1 LQETGKKSLIPR
13 NVLVLTMSRTIWS
26 MSDTNLD
33 NFISA
38 YMLALGATVP
48 AIGLMNALGS
58 FGAMLMYPIGGYI
71 ADKSGRVKLVA
82 YSTLLYVSSFV
93 VYLFAPTWQWAAF
106 AMVYQQ
112 MVLFYVPAM
121 NAIMADSIPVGDRGK
136 LFGFNFA
143 LPNLIRIISPYIGG
157 LFIAHFELIPA
168 MRIGFTISL
177 TIGLIVTAMRLF
189 FLRETI
195 DQVEEVDWNPYRLV
209 KAAYKDMDVSIRWI
223 YHNIRSYAGATMLLS
238 FLSSMILP
246 FWIIYVVK
254 EIGLDPYLWSVI
266 LLWSGVAKAVLSLFI
281 GGIVDRL
288 GARNCFIMGLLI
300 SIPGMYMFT
309 FAEGFRTTLLIYT
322 TIVLG
327 AVLQYPQGDEGQGD
341 GRARERNNSG
351 RHWRRVPH
359 GVPRLLPKDNGQPS
373 GRLHLCAPAQR
384 PMDPSERAPGRGPR
398 LPLVHA
404 QEPGEGR
411 GVSNPYMRSLSSL
424 RRVISPLTGQEVREG
439 C

>member
-1 LQETGKKSLIPR
+1 MQETKKKSLIPR

-82 YSTLLYVSSFV
+82 YSTLLYVSSFI

-177 TIGLIVTAMRLF
+177 TIGLIVTAMRMF

-309 FAEGFRTTLLIYT
+309 FAEGFRATLLIYT

-327 AVLQYPQGDEGQGD
+327 AVLIWISSQVYLADSIPKAMR
-341 GRARERNNSG
+341 GRVMAGLGSG
-351 RHWRRVPH
+351 ITL
-359 GVPRLLPKDNGQPS
+359 GVTGVGFPTGFLVFFPKIMGNLVGGFIYALRPSAPWTLQSVLL
-373 GRLHLCAPAQR
+373 AA
-384 PMDPSERAPGRGPR
+384 A
-398 LPLVHA
+398 LVYLWFMLK
-404 QEPGEGR
+404 
-411 GVSNPYMRSLSSL
+411 NP
-424 RRVISPLTGQEVREG
+424 EKAEE
-439 C
+439 

>member
-1 LQETGKKSLIPR
+1 LQETEKKSLIPR

-143 LPNLIRIISPYIGG
+143 LPNLIRIVSPYIGG
-157 LFIAHFELIPA
+157 LFIARFELIPA

-177 TIGLIVTAMRLF
+177 AIGLIVTAMRMF

-195 DQVEEVDWNPYRLV
+195 EHVEKMDWNPVRLV

-223 YHNIRSYAGATMLLS
+223 YRNIRSYAGATMLLS

-281 GGIVDRL
+281 GGIVDRF
-288 GARNCFIMGLLI
+288 GARNCFIIGLLI

-309 FAEGFRTTLLIYT
+309 FAEGFRATLLIYT

-327 AVLQYPQGDEGQGD
+327 AVLIWISSQVYLADSIPKAMR
-341 GRARERNNSG
+341 GRVMAGLGSG
-351 RHWRRVPH
+351 ITL
-359 GVPRLLPKDNGQPS
+359 GVTGVGFPTGFLVFFPKIMGNLVGGFIYALRPSAPWTLQSVLL
-373 GRLHLCAPAQR
+373 AA
-384 PMDPSERAPGRGPR
+384 A
-398 LPLVHA
+398 LVYLWFMLK
-404 QEPGEGR
+404 
-411 GVSNPYMRSLSSL
+411 NP
-424 RRVISPLTGQEVREG
+424 EKAEE
-439 C
+439 

>member
-1 LQETGKKSLIPR
+1 MQETEKKSLIPR

-26 MSDTNLD
+26 MSDTNID
-33 NFISA
+33 NFISS

-58 FGAMLMYPIGGYI
+58 FGAMLLYPIGGYI

-143 LPNLIRIISPYIGG
+143 LPNLIRIVSPYIGG
-157 LFIAHFELIPA
+157 LFIARFKLIPA
-168 MRIGFTISL
+168 MRIGFMISL
-177 TIGLIVTAMRLF
+177 AIGLIVTAMRMF

-195 DQVEEVDWNPYRLV
+195 EHVEEMDRNPVRLV
-209 KAAYKDMDVSIRWI
+209 KAAYKDMDVSLRWI
-223 YHNIRSYAGATMLLS
+223 WRNIRSYAVVTMLLS

-246 FWIIYVVK
+246 FWIIYVFK
-254 EIGLDPYLWSVI
+254 EIGLDSYLWGVI

-281 GGIVDRL
+281 GGIVDRF
-288 GARNCFIMGLLI
+288 GARICFITGLLV

-309 FAEGFRTTLLIYT
+309 FAEGFRATLLIYT

-327 AVLQYPQGDEGQGD
+327 AVLIWISSQVYLADSIPKAMR
-341 GRARERNNSG
+341 GRVMAGLGSG
-351 RHWRRVPH
+351 ITL
-359 GVPRLLPKDNGQPS
+359 GVTGVGFPTGFLVFFPKILGNLVGGLIYALRPSSPWTLQSVLLT
-373 GRLHLCAPAQR
+373 AA
-384 PMDPSERAPGRGPR
+384 
-398 LPLVHA
+398 LVYLWFMLK
-404 QEPGEGR
+404 
-411 GVSNPYMRSLSSL
+411 NP
-424 RRVISPLTGQEVREG
+424 EKAEE
-439 C
+439 

>member
-1 LQETGKKSLIPR
+1 MQETGKKSLIPR

-327 AVLQYPQGDEGQGD
+327 AVLIWISSQVYLADSIPKAMR
-341 GRARERNNSG
+341 GRVMAGLGSG
-351 RHWRRVPH
+351 ITL
-359 GVPRLLPKDNGQPS
+359 GVTGVGFPTGFLVFFPKIMGNLVGGFIYALRPSAPWTLQSVLL
-373 GRLHLCAPAQR
+373 AA
-384 PMDPSERAPGRGPR
+384 A
-398 LPLVHA
+398 LVYLWFMLK
-404 QEPGEGR
+404 
-411 GVSNPYMRSLSSL
+411 NP
-424 RRVISPLTGQEVREG
+424 EKAEE
-439 C
+439 

>member
-1 LQETGKKSLIPR
+1 LQETKKKSLIPR

-33 NFISA
+33 NFISS

-71 ADKSGRVKLVA
+71 ADRSGRVKLVA

-93 VYLFAPTWQWAAF
+93 VYLFAPTWQWAAL

-157 LFIAHFELIPA
+157 LFIARFELIPA
-168 MRIGFTISL
+168 MRIGFMISL
-177 TIGLIVTAMRLF
+177 VIGLVVTAMRMF

-195 DQVEEVDWNPYRLV
+195 EHVEKMDWNPFRLV
-209 KAAYKDMDVSIRWI
+209 EAAYKDMDVSLRWI
-223 YHNIRSYAGATMLLS
+223 WRNIRSYAGVTMLLS

-246 FWIIYVVK
+246 FWIIYVIK
-254 EIGLDPYLWSVI
+254 EIGLDPYLWGVV

-281 GGIVDRL
+281 GGIVDRF
-288 GARNCFIMGLLI
+288 GARNCFITGLLI

-309 FAEGFRTTLLIYT
+309 FAEGFRATLLIYT

-327 AVLQYPQGDEGQGD
+327 AVLIWISSQVYLADSIPRAMR
-341 GRARERNNSG
+341 GRVMAGLGSG
-351 RHWRRVPH
+351 ITL
-359 GVPRLLPKDNGQPS
+359 GVTGVGFPTGFLVFFPRILGNLVGGFIYALRPSSPWTLQSVLL
-373 GRLHLCAPAQR
+373 AA
-384 PMDPSERAPGRGPR
+384 A
-398 LPLVHA
+398 LVYLWFMLK
-404 QEPGEGR
+404 
-411 GVSNPYMRSLSSL
+411 NP
-424 RRVISPLTGQEVREG
+424 EKAEE
-439 C
+439 

>member
-1 LQETGKKSLIPR
+1 MQETDKKSLIPR

-33 NFISA
+33 NFISS

-48 AIGLMNALGS
+48 AIGFMNALGS

-93 VYLFAPTWQWAAF
+93 VYLLAPTWQWAAF
-106 AMVYQQ
+106 ALVYQQ

-143 LPNLIRIISPYIGG
+143 LPNLIRIVSPYIGG
-157 LFIAHFELIPA
+157 LFIARFELIPA
-168 MRIGFTISL
+168 MRIGFTVSL
-177 TIGLIVTAMRLF
+177 AIGLIVTAMRMFYLK
-189 FLRETI
+189 ETI
-195 DQVEEVDWNPYRLV
+195 EHVEKMDWNPYRLV
-209 KAAYKDMDVSIRWI
+209 KAAYKDMDGSLRWI
-223 YHNIRSYAGATMLLS
+223 YRNIRSYAMVTMLLS

-246 FWIIYVVK
+246 FWIIYVIK
-254 EIGLDPYLWSVI
+254 EIGLDPYLWGII

-281 GGIVDRL
+281 GEIVDRF
-288 GARNCFIMGLLI
+288 GARNCFITGLLI

-309 FAEGFRTTLLIYT
+309 FAEGFSATLLIYT

-327 AVLQYPQGDEGQGD
+327 AVLIWISSQVYLADSIPRAMR
-341 GRARERNNSG
+341 GRVMAGLGSG
-351 RHWRRVPH
+351 ITL
-359 GVPRLLPKDNGQPS
+359 GVTGVGFPTGFLVFFPKILGN
-373 GRLHLCAPAQR
+373 
-384 PMDPSERAPGRGPR
+384 
-398 LPLVHA
+398 LV
-404 QEPGEGR
+404 GGFI
-411 GVSNPYMRSLSSL
+411 YSL
-424 RRVISPLTGQEVREG
+424 RPSSPWTLQSVLLAAALVYLWFMLKEPEKAEE
-439 C
+439 

>member
-1 LQETGKKSLIPR
+1 MQETEKKSLIPR
-13 NVLVLTMSRTIWS
+13 NVLVLTMSRTIWG

-33 NFISA
+33 NFISS

-71 ADKSGRVKLVA
+71 ADRSGRVKLVA

-143 LPNLIRIISPYIGG
+143 LPNLIRIVSPFIGG
-157 LFIAHFELIPA
+157 LLIARFELIPA
-168 MRIGFTISL
+168 MRIGFTVSL
-177 TIGLIVTAMRLF
+177 AIGLIVTAMRMF

-195 DQVEEVDWNPYRLV
+195 EHVEKMDWNPYRLV
-209 KAAYKDMDVSIRWI
+209 KAAYKDMDGSLRWI
-223 YHNIRSYAGATMLLS
+223 WSNIRSYAGATMLLS

-246 FWIIYVVK
+246 FWIIYVVN
-254 EIGLDPYLWSVI
+254 EIGLEPYLWGVI

-281 GGIVDRL
+281 GGIVDRF
-288 GARNCFIMGLLI
+288 GARNCFITGLLI

-309 FAEGFRTTLLIYT
+309 FAEGFKTTLLIYT

-327 AVLQYPQGDEGQGD
+327 AVLIWISSQVYLADSIPKRMR
-341 GRARERNNSG
+341 GRVMAGLGSG
-351 RHWRRVPH
+351 ITL
-359 GVPRLLPKDNGQPS
+359 GVTGVGFPTGFLVFFPKILGNLVGGFIYALRPSSPWTLQSVLL
-373 GRLHLCAPAQR
+373 AA
-384 PMDPSERAPGRGPR
+384 A
-398 LPLVHA
+398 LVYLWFMLK
-404 QEPGEGR
+404 
-411 GVSNPYMRSLSSL
+411 NP
-424 RRVISPLTGQEVREG
+424 EKAEE
-439 C
+439 

>member
-1 LQETGKKSLIPR
+1 LQETEKKSLIPR
-13 NVLVLTMSRTIWS
+13 NVLVLTMSRTIWG

-33 NFISA
+33 NFISS

-71 ADKSGRVKLVA
+71 ADRSGRVKLVA

-143 LPNLIRIISPYIGG
+143 LPNLIRIVSPFIGG
-157 LFIAHFELIPA
+157 LLIARFELIPA
-168 MRIGFTISL
+168 MRIGFTVSL
-177 TIGLIVTAMRLF
+177 AIGLIVTAMRMF

-195 DQVEEVDWNPYRLV
+195 EHVEKMDWNPYRLV
-209 KAAYKDMDVSIRWI
+209 KAAYKDMDVSLRWI
-223 YHNIRSYAGATMLLS
+223 WSNIRSYAGATMLLS

-246 FWIIYVVK
+246 FWIIYVVN
-254 EIGLDPYLWSVI
+254 EIGLEPYLWGVI

-281 GGIVDRL
+281 GGIVDRF
-288 GARNCFIMGLLI
+288 GARNCFITGLLI

-309 FAEGFRTTLLIYT
+309 FAEGFKTTLLIYT

-327 AVLQYPQGDEGQGD
+327 AVLIWISSQVYLADSIPKRMR
-341 GRARERNNSG
+341 GRVMAGLGSG
-351 RHWRRVPH
+351 ITL
-359 GVPRLLPKDNGQPS
+359 GVTGVGFPTGFLVFFPKILGNLVGGFIYALRPSSPWTLQSVLL
-373 GRLHLCAPAQR
+373 AA
-384 PMDPSERAPGRGPR
+384 A
-398 LPLVHA
+398 LVYLWFMLK
-404 QEPGEGR
+404 
-411 GVSNPYMRSLSSL
+411 NP
-424 RRVISPLTGQEVREG
+424 EKAEE
-439 C
+439 

>member
-1 LQETGKKSLIPR
+1 LQETDKKSLIPR

-33 NFISA
+33 NFISS

-48 AIGLMNALGS
+48 AIGFMNALGS

-93 VYLFAPTWQWAAF
+93 VYLLAPTWQWAAF
-106 AMVYQQ
+106 ALVYQQ

-143 LPNLIRIISPYIGG
+143 LPNLIRIVSPYIGG
-157 LFIAHFELIPA
+157 LFIARFELIPA
-168 MRIGFTISL
+168 MRIGFTVSL
-177 TIGLIVTAMRLF
+177 AIGLIVTAMRMFYLK
-189 FLRETI
+189 ETI
-195 DQVEEVDWNPYRLV
+195 EHVEKMDWNPYRLV
-209 KAAYKDMDVSIRWI
+209 KAAYKDMDGSLRWI
-223 YHNIRSYAGATMLLS
+223 YRNIRSYAMVTMLLS

-246 FWIIYVVK
+246 FWIIYVIK
-254 EIGLDPYLWSVI
+254 EIGLDPYLWGII

-281 GGIVDRL
+281 GEIVDRF
-288 GARNCFIMGLLI
+288 GARNCFITGLLI

-309 FAEGFRTTLLIYT
+309 FAEGFSATLLIYT

-327 AVLQYPQGDEGQGD
+327 AVLIWISSQVYLADSIPRAMR
-341 GRARERNNSG
+341 GRVMAGLGSG
-351 RHWRRVPH
+351 ITL
-359 GVPRLLPKDNGQPS
+359 GVTGVGFPTGFLVFFPKILGN
-373 GRLHLCAPAQR
+373 
-384 PMDPSERAPGRGPR
+384 
-398 LPLVHA
+398 LV
-404 QEPGEGR
+404 GGFI
-411 GVSNPYMRSLSSL
+411 YSL
-424 RRVISPLTGQEVREG
+424 RPSSPWTLQSVLLAAALVYLWFMLKEPEKAEE
-439 C
+439 

>member
-1 LQETGKKSLIPR
+1 MQETEKKSLIPR

-33 NFISA
+33 NFISG

-157 LFIAHFELIPA
+157 LFIARFELIPA

-177 TIGLIVTAMRLF
+177 AIGLIVTAMRMF

-195 DQVEEVDWNPYRLV
+195 EHVEEMDWNPVRLV
-209 KAAYKDMDVSIRWI
+209 KAAYKDMDGSLRWI
-223 YHNIRSYAGATMLLS
+223 YRNIRSYAGVTMLLS

-246 FWIIYVVK
+246 FWFIYVVK
-254 EIGLDPYLWSVI
+254 EIGLDPYLWSVV

-281 GGIVDRL
+281 GGIVDRF

-309 FAEGFRTTLLIYT
+309 FAEGFRTALLLYT
-322 TIVLG
+322 FIVVG
-327 AVLQYPQGDEGQGD
+327 AVFIWISSQVYLADSIPRAMR
-341 GRARERNNSG
+341 GRVMAGLGSG
-351 RHWRRVPH
+351 ITL
-359 GVPRLLPKDNGQPS
+359 GVTGVGFPTGFLVFFPKILGN
-373 GRLHLCAPAQR
+373 
-384 PMDPSERAPGRGPR
+384 
-398 LPLVHA
+398 LV
-404 QEPGEGR
+404 GGFI
-411 GVSNPYMRSLSSL
+411 YSL
-424 RRVISPLTGQEVREG
+424 RPSSPWTLQSVLLTAALVYLWFMLKNPEKAEE
-439 C
+439 

>member
-1 LQETGKKSLIPR
+1 LQETKKKSLIPR

-82 YSTLLYVSSFV
+82 YSTLLYVSSFI

-143 LPNLIRIISPYIGG
+143 LPNLIRIVAPYIGG
-157 LFIAHFELIPA
+157 LFIARFELIPA
-168 MRIGFTISL
+168 MRIGFTFSL
-177 TIGLIVTAMRLF
+177 VIGLVVTAMRMF
-189 FLRETI
+189 YLRETI
-195 DQVEEVDWNPYRLV
+195 EHVEEMDWNPVRLV
-209 KAAYKDMDVSIRWI
+209 KAAYKDMDVSLRWI
-223 YHNIRSYAGATMLLS
+223 WRNIRSYAGVTMLLS

-254 EIGLDPYLWSVI
+254 EIGLDPYLWGVI

-281 GGIVDRL
+281 GGIVDRF
-288 GARNCFIMGLLI
+288 GSRNCFIAGLLV

-309 FAEGFRTTLLIYT
+309 FAEGFRATLLIYT
-322 TIVLG
+322 VIVLG
-327 AVLQYPQGDEGQGD
+327 AVLIWISSQVYLADSIPKAMR
-341 GRARERNNSG
+341 GRVMAGLGSG
-351 RHWRRVPH
+351 ITL
-359 GVPRLLPKDNGQPS
+359 GVTGVGFPTGFLVFFPKILGN
-373 GRLHLCAPAQR
+373 
-384 PMDPSERAPGRGPR
+384 
-398 LPLVHA
+398 LV
-404 QEPGEGR
+404 GGLI
-411 GVSNPYMRSLSSL
+411 YSL
-424 RRVISPLTGQEVREG
+424 RPSSPWTLQSMLLAAALVYLWFMLKNPEKAEE
-439 C
+439 

>member
-1 LQETGKKSLIPR
+1 MQETEKKSLIPR

-143 LPNLIRIISPYIGG
+143 LPNLIRIVSPYIGG
-157 LFIAHFELIPA
+157 LFIARFELIPA

-177 TIGLIVTAMRLF
+177 AIGLIVTAMRMF

-195 DQVEEVDWNPYRLV
+195 EHVEKMDWNPVRLV

-223 YHNIRSYAGATMLLS
+223 YRNIRSYAGATMLLS

-254 EIGLDPYLWSVI
+254 EIGLDPYLWGVI

-281 GGIVDRL
+281 GGIVDRF
-288 GARNCFIMGLLI
+288 GARNCFIIGLLI

-309 FAEGFRTTLLIYT
+309 FAEGFRATLLIYT

-327 AVLQYPQGDEGQGD
+327 AVLIWISSQVYLADSIPKAMR
-341 GRARERNNSG
+341 GRVMAGLGSG
-351 RHWRRVPH
+351 ITL
-359 GVPRLLPKDNGQPS
+359 GVTGVGFPTGFLVFFPKIMGNLVGGFIYALRPSAPWTLQSVLL
-373 GRLHLCAPAQR
+373 AA
-384 PMDPSERAPGRGPR
+384 A
-398 LPLVHA
+398 LVYLWFMLK
-404 QEPGEGR
+404 
-411 GVSNPYMRSLSSL
+411 NP
-424 RRVISPLTGQEVREG
+424 EKAEE
-439 C
+439 

>member
-1 LQETGKKSLIPR
+1 MQETGKKSLIPR

-177 TIGLIVTAMRLF
+177 TIGLIVTAMRMF

-195 DQVEEVDWNPYRLV
+195 DQVEEVDWNPYRLI

-327 AVLQYPQGDEGQGD
+327 AVLIWISSQVYLADSIPKAMR
-341 GRARERNNSG
+341 GRVMAGLGSG
-351 RHWRRVPH
+351 ITL
-359 GVPRLLPKDNGQPS
+359 GVTGVGFPTGFLVFFPKIMGNLVGGFIYALRPSAPWTLQSVLL
-373 GRLHLCAPAQR
+373 AA
-384 PMDPSERAPGRGPR
+384 A
-398 LPLVHA
+398 LVYLWFMLK
-404 QEPGEGR
+404 
-411 GVSNPYMRSLSSL
+411 NP
-424 RRVISPLTGQEVREG
+424 EKAEE
-439 C
+439 

>member
-1 LQETGKKSLIPR
+1 LQETKKKSLIPR

-33 NFISA
+33 NFISS

-71 ADKSGRVKLVA
+71 ADRSGRVKLVA

-93 VYLFAPTWQWAAF
+93 VYLFAPTWQWAAL

-157 LFIAHFELIPA
+157 LFIARFELIPA
-168 MRIGFTISL
+168 MRIGFMISL
-177 TIGLIVTAMRLF
+177 VIGLVVTAMRMF

-195 DQVEEVDWNPYRLV
+195 EHVEEMDWNPFRLV
-209 KAAYKDMDVSIRWI
+209 EAAYKDMDVSLRWI
-223 YHNIRSYAGATMLLS
+223 WRNIRSYAGVTMLLS

-246 FWIIYVVK
+246 FWIIYVIK
-254 EIGLDPYLWSVI
+254 EIGLDPYLWGVV

-281 GGIVDRL
+281 GGIVDRF
-288 GARNCFIMGLLI
+288 GARNCFITGLLI

-309 FAEGFRTTLLIYT
+309 FAEGFRATLLIYT

-327 AVLQYPQGDEGQGD
+327 AVLIWISSQVYLADSIPRAMR
-341 GRARERNNSG
+341 GRVMAGLGSG
-351 RHWRRVPH
+351 ITL
-359 GVPRLLPKDNGQPS
+359 GVTGVGFPTGFLVFFPRILGNLVGGFIYALRPSSPWTLQSVLL
-373 GRLHLCAPAQR
+373 AA
-384 PMDPSERAPGRGPR
+384 A
-398 LPLVHA
+398 LVYLWFMLK
-404 QEPGEGR
+404 
-411 GVSNPYMRSLSSL
+411 NP
-424 RRVISPLTGQEVREG
+424 EKAEE
-439 C
+439 

>member
-1 LQETGKKSLIPR
+1 MQETEKKSLIPR

-33 NFISA
+33 NFISS

-58 FGAMLMYPIGGYI
+58 FGAMLLYPIGGYI

-143 LPNLIRIISPYIGG
+143 LPNLIRIVSPYIGG
-157 LFIAHFELIPA
+157 LFIARFELIPA
-168 MRIGFTISL
+168 MRIGFMISL
-177 TIGLIVTAMRLF
+177 AIGLIVTAMRMF

-195 DQVEEVDWNPYRLV
+195 EHVEEMDWNPVRLV
-209 KAAYKDMDVSIRWI
+209 KAAYKDMDGSLRWI
-223 YHNIRSYAGATMLLS
+223 YRNIRSYAGATMLLS

-246 FWIIYVVK
+246 FWIIYVTK
-254 EIGLDPYLWSVI
+254 EMGLEPYMWGVI

-281 GGIVDRL
+281 GGIVDRF
-288 GARNCFIMGLLI
+288 GARACFITGLLMA
-300 SIPGMYMFT
+300 IPCMYFFT
-309 FAEGFRTTLLIYT
+309 FAEGFRTALLLYT
-322 TIVLG
+322 FIVVG
-327 AVLQYPQGDEGQGD
+327 AVFIWISSQVYLADSIPKAMR
-341 GRARERNNSG
+341 GRVMAGLGSG
-351 RHWRRVPH
+351 ITL
-359 GVPRLLPKDNGQPS
+359 GVTGVGFPTGFLVFFPKILGN
-373 GRLHLCAPAQR
+373 
-384 PMDPSERAPGRGPR
+384 
-398 LPLVHA
+398 LV
-404 QEPGEGR
+404 GGFI
-411 GVSNPYMRSLSSL
+411 YSL
-424 RRVISPLTGQEVREG
+424 RPSSPWTLQSVLLAAALVYLWFMLKNPEKAEE
-439 C
+439 